1 MRPPNPA
8 TFRPDPVALLAAGL
22 GVLALLLPWLE
33 LKPSRIALGEGIGA
47 FAREP
52 AVALGLLLAGVALPF
67 ARKTWA
73 SIGLALWVLAWVGLT
88 ALMSHSLLAGQPE
101 VARVSP
107 AAGFWTGLLALYVF
121 AFALRAQGWW
131 VIIPPTLVLLAALG
145 LGAFARLAPTVEYQ
159 SWRDQFSTELW
170 RHLALSGA
178 AVIQAVLVGVPLG
191 VLASR
196 GQSFAWILGVTGF
209 LQTIPS
215 LALFG
220 LLLPFL
226 ANLSRDLR
234 LEVALGILL
243 VGALALRLLWRVGR
257 PLALLVGVP
266 VGLLGL
272 VLGGVWIN
280 NLIGPEP
287 LKLVLGAPLQ
297 ESGVR
302 GIGTAPAV
310 LALTLYALLPVVSG
324 VYTGLRNVPEAA
336 LDAGRGMGM
345 STGQLFWRVELPLAL
360 PLVLEGIRGAATLTI
375 GITTVAALIGAGGL
389 GFFILRGVEG
399 GAPDMVLMGAIPV
412 IGMALAADAVLRL
425 IGQSLKRRA
434 GI

>member
-1 MRPPNPA
+1 MLRPETP
-8 TFRPDPVALLAAGL
+8 FKPDPVALLAAGL
-22 GVLALLLPWLE
+22 GLLAVLLPWVE

-47 FAREP
+47 FSREP
-52 AVALGLLLAGVALPF
+52 LIAFGLLALGLLLPF
-67 ARKTWA
+67 TRKAWA

-88 ALMSHSLLAGQPE
+88 ALMSTHLLSGQPE

-107 AAGFWTGLLALYVF
+107 AAGFWIALLALYVF
-121 AFALRAQGWW
+121 AFALRTQGWW
-131 VIIPPTLVLLAALG
+131 IVVPSVAVLTVALG
-145 LGAFARLAPTVEYQ
+145 LGAFSRLAPFVEHQ
-159 SWRDQFSTELW
+159 SWRDQFGIELW
-170 RHLALSGA
+170 RHLALSGS

-191 VLASR
+191 VMASR
-196 GQSFAWILGVTGF
+196 GQTFTWILGVTGF

-226 ANLSRDLR
+226 ANLSRDMH
-234 LEVALGILL
+234 LEVGLGILV
-243 VGALALRLLWRVGR
+243 VGSFAVRLLWAVGK
-257 PLALLVGVP
+257 PLALLVAVP
-266 VGLLGL
+266 LVLLGL

-287 LKLVLGAPLQ
+287 LRIVLGAPLQ

-310 LALTLYALLPVVSG
+310 LALTLYALLPVVSA

-345 STGQLFWRVELPLAL
+345 SPAQLFWRVELPLAL

-399 GAPDMVLMGAIPV
+399 GAPDMVLMGAVPV
-412 IGMALAADAVLRL
+412 IAMALLVDAVLRL
-425 IGQSLKRRA
+425 AGLKLKQRA